1 MSKVVDFYE
10 KVVKSIGLDV
20 NSNGVI
26 SVDGTDVL
34 VDNKP
39 LVLPSKENID
49 TLVAKNDDGTLT
61 ITKVLFNPLSEN
73 ALKAEGPGITK
84 MVYVSRIMLS
94 SSFLAAGKLLLILAK
109 TKELQG
115 STPMFINEFLGKL
128 GKEPIDDKSI
138 ENWEKICD
146 KAGPMAVDI
155 KNKKLGNVGGEKF
168 IRLASLTYSVY
179 DELKNNKEHV
189 AHGVKIRA
197 RDKEVFRALC
207 ELLIPGI
214 EEVAADNSSHILY
227 YGTNDKISPSF
238 VSIFGLINKVA
249 TVVSKVKT
257 NLLKLDATLDTD
269 IINWTL
275 TNDEII
281 LAPSNYKVEVEI
293 IPNDMDIIT
302 SINKEATKDNNP
314 ISSIINKQQPQLSS
328 IVNPKTIGIGNGYIS
343 LDKTPVQNN
352 QSGLIVQEELS
363 PIEKILGKRNNQAQA
378 PDVFNPFAPV
388 ANTITLAPSS
398 ATDYLNRPQQ
408 QSYGLIGNATNMLT
422 NTIGFSNQMPN
433 SIYSGLQQNIRI

>member
-1 MSKVVDFYE
+1 MSKVVEFYS

-49 TLVAKNDDGTLT
+49 TLVAKNDDGTLA

-109 TKELQG
+109 TKELQ
-115 STPMFINEFLGKL
+115 SNTPMFINEFLGKL
-128 GKEPIDDKSI
+128 GKEPIDEKSI

-155 KNKKLGNVGGEKF
+155 KNKKLGSLNGEKF
-168 IRLASLTYSVY
+168 IRLASLSYSVY

-189 AHGVKIRA
+189 VHGVKVRA
-197 RDKEVFRALC
+197 RDKEVFKAIC

-249 TVVSKVKT
+249 SVVTKVKT
-257 NLLKLDATLDTD
+257 NFIKLDITLDSD
-269 IINWTL
+269 IIDWSL

-281 LAPSNYKVEVEI
+281 LAPTNYKVEVET

-314 ISSIINKQQPQLSS
+314 ISSIINKQQPQLST
-328 IVNPKTIGIGNGYIS
+328 IVNPKTIGVGNGYIS
-343 LDKTPVQNN
+343 LDKTPTQTAT
-352 QSGLIVQEELS
+352 SGLIVQEELS
-363 PIEKILGKRNNQAQA
+363 PIEKILGKKTNTVQQSA
-378 PDVFNPFAPV
+378 DLFNPFAPV
-388 ANTITLAPSS
+388 SNAVSLAPLS
-398 ATDYLNRPQQ
+398 ATEYLNRPQQ
-408 QSYGLIGNATNMLT
+408 SYGLMNNVGILN
-422 NTIGFSNQMPN
+422 NTIGFSNPMQN
-433 SIYSGLQQNIRI
+433 SIYSGLQQNIRL